1 MTNKGIF
8 TKGSGEY
15 IFGLIGKNIGYSFSR
30 GYFTQKFEELGL
42 ADHLYTN
49 FDIENIEKFDTEI
62 KNIGNLKGC
71 NVTIPYKEKII
82 PFLDEI
88 DEEAQKIGAVN
99 TIKILPDGKFKGFNT
114 DYFGFENS
122 IKGLLQPIHKK
133 ALILGTG
140 GASKAVAF
148 ALVNLG
154 LDYRFVSRKEANSAQ
169 HLTYKDLDSSV
180 LQDFTVLINTT
191 PLGTSPQTDDCP
203 DVPYEFISKNHL
215 LFDLIYNPAETLFL
229 SKGKAQGA
237 KIKNGLEMLEL
248 QAEKAWEIWNS

>member
-1 MTNKGIF
+1 MANKGVYI
-8 TKGSGEY
+8 KGSVEFVY
-15 IFGLIGKNIGYSFSR
+15 GLIGKNIGYSFSR

-42 ADHLYTN
+42 TDHLYTN

-99 TIKILPDGKFKGFNT
+99 TIKVLPNGKFKGFNT
-114 DYFGFENS
+114 DYFGFQNS
-122 IKGLLQPIHKK
+122 IKNLLQPIHNK

-154 LDYRFVSRKEANSAQ
+154 LDYRFVSRKDSTSAL
-169 HLTYKDLDSSV
+169 HLTYNELGSSV

-191 PLGTSPQTDDCP
+191 PLGTSPQTDECP
-203 DVPYEFISKNHL
+203 DVPYEFLSKNHL
-215 LFDLIYNPAETLFL
+215 LFDLIYNPSETLFL
-229 SKGKAQGA
+229 RKGKAQGA